1 MGLKEQLSID
11 LKDAMRNKDSVK
23 RTLLR
28 TLMAEVRNA
37 EIDKKSELDDAG
49 IIGVLSKQSQQ
60 RRIVQKHS
68 ERQED
73 RIWLMWN
80 WRKSR

>member
-49 IIGVLSKQSQQ
+49 II
-60 RRIVQKHS
+60 
-68 ERQED
+68 D
-73 RIWLMWN
+73 RP
-80 WRKSR
+80 

>member
-1 MGLKEQLSID
+1 MYKRQGLKEQLSID

-49 IIGVLSKQSQQ
+49 IIGVLS
-60 RRIVQKHS
+60 
-68 ERQED
+68 
-73 RIWLMWN
+73 
-80 WRKSR
+80 